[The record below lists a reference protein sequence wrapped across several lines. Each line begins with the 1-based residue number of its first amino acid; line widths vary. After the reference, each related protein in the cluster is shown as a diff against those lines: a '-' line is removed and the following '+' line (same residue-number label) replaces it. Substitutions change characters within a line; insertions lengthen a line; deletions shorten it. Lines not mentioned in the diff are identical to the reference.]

1 MASPTIWPYSDCAH
15 YWKGLALRMPRNIAR
30 RIFVVVTLRQM
41 QVPHVCCVLCLCF
54 LPLQDMRK
62 SGCSLAAILAAGQW
76 KSSAFMKYLDE
87 STLEKD
93 LAYQIAIE
101 SEPEEWI
108 D

>member
-1 MASPTIWPYSDCAH
+1 M
-15 YWKGLALRMPRNIAR
+15 
-30 RIFVVVTLRQM
+30 
-41 QVPHVCCVLCLCF
+41 
-54 LPLQDMRK
+54 
-62 SGCSLAAILAAGQW
+62 AAILAAGQW

-87 STLEKD
+87 SMLEKD

>member
-1 MASPTIWPYSDCAH
+1 M
-15 YWKGLALRMPRNIAR
+15 
-30 RIFVVVTLRQM
+30 VTLRQM
-41 QVPHVCCVLCLCF
+41 HVVLVCYVKCPCC
-54 LPLQDMRK
+54 LPLQDMRR

-87 STLEKD
+87 SMLEKD